1 MARMKIKKNMCRARG
16 IMKKAGTVFIILLAL
31 SSYVY
36 SETYEKSEVQPPE
49 NKTINILQET
59 GKNASEDSPPE
70 IEEKRGAVP
79 DGSGEE
85 ESGADA
91 AAVRP
96 VAPAAGPDNRVAIFP
111 FDNMTDNM
119 DVMKH
124 VLPTLIQ
131 NLGKKG
137 FEVVDEGPLNSFICK
152 ERVRTAGY
160 VSAELAGKIR
170 KEFNVSKILTGAII
184 SFSDEDVPEFGIL
197 ARLIDASDGTILWA
211 DYASATGEDFIGI
224 LGLGR
229 LKTIFSLVP
238 KVMDKLFASLNIPG
252 LEGRRDSLYRI
263 AVMPFKNNSDFS
275 NAGTI
280 AMYMFMV
287 ELIKSR
293 EFRPVEFGSIR
304 DSIIELR
311 IRNRGEISYQHINT
325 LSQSLEVRG
334 ILVGVVDTYSDG
346 IASASPPVAGM
357 TVRLIDSSDHRIVW
371 YNSGLLTGEDSL
383 IALDWGRI
391 RSVHAV
397 AYQLVSNLV
406 EDMGKKNLQ

>member
-1 MARMKIKKNMCRARG
+1 MARMQIQNNICRAKG
-16 IMKKAGTVFIILLAL
+16 IMKKAGTTFIILLAL

-49 NKTINILQET
+49 NKTINIHQET
-59 GKNASEDSPPE
+59 GKNPSEASPLE
-70 IEEKRGAVP
+70 IEEKRGTVP
-79 DGSGEE
+79 DGAGEE
-85 ESGADA
+85 ESGAAA

-96 VAPAAGPDNRVAIFP
+96 EAPAAGPDNRVAIFP

-124 VLPTLIQ
+124 VLPTLIH
-131 NLGKKG
+131 NLEKKG
-137 FEVVDEGPLNSFICK
+137 FEVVNKEPLNSFICK
-152 ERVRTAGY
+152 ERVRTSGY

-170 KEFNVSKILTGAII
+170 KEFNVSQILTGAII

-211 DYASATGEDFIGI
+211 DYASATGEDFIRI

-229 LKTIFSLVP
+229 LKTIFSLIP
-238 KVMDKLFASLNIPG
+238 KVMDKLFASFNVP
-252 LEGRRDSLYRI
+252 EFDRQRDPLYRI
-263 AVMPFKNNSDFS
+263 AVMPFKNSSDFS

-293 EFRPVEFGSIR
+293 EFSPVEFGDIR

-311 IRNRGEISYQHINT
+311 IRNKGELSYRHMNA
-325 LSQSLEVRG
+325 LSKSLDVRG
-334 ILVGVVDTYSDG
+334 ILVGVIDTYSDG
-346 IASASPPVAGM
+346 TASASPPVAGM
-357 TVRLIDSSDHRIVW
+357 TVRLIDSSDHKIVW

-406 EDMGKKNLQ
+406 EDMKKKNLQ